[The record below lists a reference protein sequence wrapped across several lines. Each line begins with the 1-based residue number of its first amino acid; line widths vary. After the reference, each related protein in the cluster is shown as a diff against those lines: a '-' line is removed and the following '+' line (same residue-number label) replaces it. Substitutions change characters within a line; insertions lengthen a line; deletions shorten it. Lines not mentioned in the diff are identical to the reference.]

1 MVFDYSFVR
10 TLNSVRVQAN
20 LHFMPIWY
28 WMRKSGLLPGQLQ
41 LLIDSTNS
49 RDFSP
54 GKFGTGGP
62 PSPGKAHKVRKP
74 AKILF
79 GQSTPDFVLTGGRLE
94 SDINCGWSYALQR
107 DYAGKW
113 QRYIVMKS
121 RKASAD
127 SGICHV

>member
-1 MVFDYSFVR
+1 MVYSSVR

-62 PSPGKAHKVRKP
+62 PSSRKAHKVRKP

-79 GQSTPDFVLTGGRLE
+79 GQSTPDFVLTAEG
-94 SDINCGWSYALQR
+94 
-107 DYAGKW
+107 
-113 QRYIVMKS
+113 
-121 RKASAD
+121 
-127 SGICHV
+127 